1 MKFNLDNPVLQF
13 INTACHYIALNLLFL
28 ITCLPI
34 VTIGSALSSLYYVTL
49 KESRGEEGYLSR
61 TYLRVFKNNLKVGT
75 LSFAILFIVGAILLF
90 NLVFWF
96 ALRTFI
102 GFIFTALMI
111 LATLIYSVIVL
122 YTFPLIGR
130 FENPTKQTLKN
141 AFLIAITNR
150 KATLALLAID
160 AFVVLVCLVV
170 PQSKLFMV
178 LIGFAF
184 IAYCQSFIFTKV
196 FNQYEPKIIA
206 PSVSTETI

>member
-13 INTACHYIALNLLFL
+13 INTACHYITLNLLFL
-28 ITCLPI
+28 ITCLPV

-96 ALRTFI
+96 ALHTFI
-102 GFIFTALMI
+102 GFIFTALMV

-141 AFLIAITNR
+141 AFLIALTNR
-150 KATLALLAID
+150 KATLILLAID
-160 AFVVLVCLVV
+160 AIVVLVCLVV

-196 FNQYEPKIIA
+196 FKQYEPEIIT
-206 PSVSTETI
+206 PPVSAEAI